1 MPLNANREMRRVLV
15 VGLGEFSPKARETG
29 LEIRE
34 MTFEAAERAYLD
46 AGLRPED
53 VQGIV
58 SSGLDF
64 NEGVSITDSFT
75 PDQVGGRLK
84 FNMLV
89 SGDALEAVYHAFMI
103 VKSGMLDVVLV
114 DGHAKPS
121 EIENYGD
128 VLRCSLDPYCSR
140 PLGFD
145 PYVIAGL
152 EARAFL
158 ARTGTDPVAFSK
170 VAAKNINRAALTG
183 GPYGERVSPEDL
195 ESDGY
200 LYAPLR
206 TRHVARPSDYAG
218 VVLLAAEDA
227 VPVPEDCVELVA
239 VESAGSSSTPH
250 FWLRDWGRARWVGA
264 ALKRIESRHGADPRD
279 VDFVE
284 MTEFFAHQ
292 ELMIASELGIAPGV
306 HLDGRSGP
314 VINPSGGCL
323 GNGNSLTASGMRA
336 FIASVKQLRGEAGA
350 VQVRGA
356 ESGLVVSTHSE
367 IAEIGT
373 VALLRRSG
381 G

>member
-1 MPLNANREMRRVLV
+1 MRRVLV
-15 VGLGEFSPKARETG
+15 VGLGEFSPRARETG

-64 NEGVSITDSFT
+64 NEGISITDSFT

-103 VKSGMLDVVLV
+103 VRSGMLDVVLV
-114 DGHAKPS
+114 DGYAKPS

-128 VLRCSLDPYCSR
+128 VLRCSLDPYCAR

-158 ARTGTDPVAFSK
+158 ARSGADPTALSR
-170 VAAKNINRAALTG
+170 VAAKNLNRAALAG
-183 GPYGERVSPEDL
+183 GPYGERVSPEEV

-206 TRHVARPSDYAG
+206 ERHVARPSDYAG
-218 VVLLAAEDA
+218 VVILAAEDA
-227 VPVPEDCVELVA
+227 VSRLEGCIELVA
-239 VESAGSSSTPH
+239 VENAGSSSTPH

-264 ALKRIESRHGADPRD
+264 ALGRIESRHKVDPRD

-284 MTEFFAHQ
+284 LTEFFAHQ
-292 ELMIASELGIAPGV
+292 ELMVASELGIDLRAYLSGK
-306 HLDGRSGP
+306 SGP
-314 VINPSGGCL
+314 AFNPSGGCL

-336 FIASVKQLRGEAGA
+336 FIAAVRQLRGEAGA
-350 VQVRGA
+350 VQVEGA

-367 IAEIGT
+367 IADIGT